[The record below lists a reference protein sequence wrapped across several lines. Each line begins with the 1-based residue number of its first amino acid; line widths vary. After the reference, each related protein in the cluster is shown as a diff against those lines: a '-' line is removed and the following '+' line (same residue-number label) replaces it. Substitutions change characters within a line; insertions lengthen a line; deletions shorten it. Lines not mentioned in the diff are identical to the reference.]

1 MKVSTAMGITQL
13 LTWSIWGVGAD
24 HPCRWKLWIVVTG
37 SGLAMV
43 RQMFEFPPYQGLVD
57 IHATSHALTVPLTYI
72 WWSFIK
78 DDAEYRT
85 SILLKKVR

>member
-24 HPCRWKLWIVVTG
+24 H
-37 SGLAMV
+37 
-43 RQMFEFPPYQGLVD
+43 PYQGLVD